1 MKQSEII
8 RWYSRT
14 DVGLKIVESADNK
27 EVAVQLLSGR
37 FGKRPNVLQFPKD
50 VSDFA
55 RNGVTSFHISV
66 ENWED
71 PLRLSSESTE
81 HFLNEIRQSWDLII
95 DIDCPWFEY
104 SKKTARLIVE
114 YLKSNGIKNIGV
126 KFSGNKGWH
135 IGIPFESFPEKIF
148 AGKIE
153 TRKMFP
159 LLLEKIL
166 NKIKVELNDYLN
178 KDNPGYYESNLN
190 DILKKTG
197 KTKEEITEKGKIN
210 FLELMDIDLA
220 MASSR
225 HLIRSPYSL
234 HEKSGLVSIVID
246 ESEIESFNFD
256 SAKPENVKELRTFL
270 DRSYS
275 EPNEAKNLFT
285 GITLE
290 DEESLPKKY
299 DFAKLSLNEEIF
311 PPCMKRIL
319 NGLEDGKKRA
329 LFSLINFYKNFDMDW
344 NELESKIYEWNKK
357 NKPPLKKGYIK
368 SQLSWHKKQHK
379 VVPPPNCKA
388 HYQEIGVCFP
398 DNICKKIK
406 NPLSYTSLKSK

>member
-357 NKPPLKKGYIK
+357 NKPPLKK
-368 SQLSWHKKQHK
+368 QHK